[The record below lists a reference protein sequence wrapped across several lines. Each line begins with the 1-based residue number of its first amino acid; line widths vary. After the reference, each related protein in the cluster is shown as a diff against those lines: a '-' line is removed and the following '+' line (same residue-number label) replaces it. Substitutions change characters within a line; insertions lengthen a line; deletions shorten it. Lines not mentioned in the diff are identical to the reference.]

1 MNEIEK
7 RLREHSK
14 NVKSFMSTPFDIER
28 EELYMTKR
36 KFNFK
41 WVILAAAIICF
52 IGTTVFATV
61 KFLSPKEIAGELG
74 DKTLAEYFGEG
85 AVSETKTDGKYKATV
100 LGVTS
105 GEKISDFKASAWE
118 VYPDR
123 TYVAVAVEKTD
134 GSEMTYDD
142 EILVTPFI
150 SGLDPQRY
158 NIITMHGGYS
168 AKIIDGIL
176 YRIIEC
182 DSIEYFADGNLYIG
196 IADTVFPKKGQFDFD
211 EDTGNISENK
221 EYSGTNILF
230 ELKLDKSKANPEKA
244 QEYLK
249 SLENQSGEADEEA
262 DTDEE
267 TDEFIINEDFEII
280 PVE

>member
-1 MNEIEK
+1 MNELEK
-7 RLREHSK
+7 KLREHSK
-14 NVKSFMSTPFDIER
+14 NVKSFISAPFDIKR

-41 WVILAAAIICF
+41 WVILAAAIICL
-52 IGTTVFATV
+52 IGTSVYAAV
-61 KFLSPKEIAGELG
+61 KLLSPKEIAGELG

-85 AVSETKTDGKYKATV
+85 AMSETKTDGKYKATV

-105 GEKISDFKASAWE
+105 GEKISDFKASVWE

-182 DSIEYFADGNLYIG
+182 DSIEYFADRNLYLG

-211 EDTGNISENK
+211 ESAGNISENK

-244 QEYLK
+244 QEYLQ

-262 DTDEE
+262 DTDED

>member
-1 MNEIEK
+1 
-7 RLREHSK
+7 
-14 NVKSFMSTPFDIER
+14 
-28 EELYMTKR
+28 MTKR

-41 WVILAAAIICF
+41 WVILAAAIICL
-52 IGTTVFATV
+52 IGTSVYAAV
-61 KFLSPKEIAGELG
+61 KLLSPKEIAGELG

-85 AVSETKTDGKYKATV
+85 AMSETKTDGKYKATV

-105 GEKISDFKASAWE
+105 GEKISDFKASVWE

-182 DSIEYFADGNLYIG
+182 DSIEYFADRNLYIG

-211 EDTGNISENK
+211 ESAGNISENK

-262 DTDEE
+262 DTDED

>member
-1 MNEIEK
+1 MNELEK
-7 RLREHSK
+7 KLCEHSK
-14 NVKSFMSTPFDIER
+14 NVKSFISAPFDIER

-41 WVILAAAIICF
+41 WVILAAAIICL
-52 IGTTVFATV
+52 IGTSVFAAV
-61 KFLSPKEIAGELG
+61 KLLTPKEIAGELG

-105 GEKISDFKASAWE
+105 GEKISDFKASVWE

-142 EILVTPFI
+142 EIIVTPFI

-158 NIITMHGGYS
+158 NILTMHGGYS

-182 DSIEYFADGNLYIG
+182 DSIEYFADRNLYLG

-211 EDTGNISENK
+211 ESTGNISENK

-244 QEYLK
+244 EAYLQ
-249 SLENQSGEADEEA
+249 SLENESSEADEEA